1 MDLECVVGITIL
13 SSRMSI
19 QSESKAP
26 DENTYY
32 GECNN
37 RIDRTGISCFT
48 KENTILNNYENLI
61 LFSLTKKIGEMN
73 MNKRVSGIVIASVLV
88 MSLSACGSNQKMST
102 SEIAIE
108 DKTSETTKVE
118 DTIVEEITSIMI
130 RHEDDNTAI
139 IIESDLVKRFAE
151 IVKADKDAEFLVEF
165 EGDEEE
171 EMPKKGFSLL
181 FEMQN
186 GEEPSALYINS
197 VTNQGYSSHEED
209 ILSFTIEDDKTTW
222 SLNGME
228 LPLDG
233 VETVSIWIVSG
244 DHEPMEHFD
253 MSIADVK
260 METKVDAVDNK
271 DSNDSV
277 AVDEPMKLDY
287 QGIYH
292 STGYTGKE
300 YEIVVDENTLT
311 VNDRYTTNFTKDN
324 VTATYWKGTVTDTM
338 TGEKVEEVDF
348 QLQQLPEDGQDQ
360 MFLSISFWFGE
371 EQFLIEYA
379 KRD

>member
-1 MDLECVVGITIL
+1 MVVL
-13 SSRMSI
+13 KKPKLKLHRM
-19 QSESKAP
+19 
-26 DENTYY
+26 
-32 GECNN
+32 
-37 RIDRTGISCFT
+37 
-48 KENTILNNYENLI
+48 ENTILNNHENLI
-61 LFSLTKKIGEMN
+61 LFSLSKKIGEKDMH
-73 MNKRVSGIVIASVLV
+73 KRVSGILIASVLV
-88 MSLSACGSNQKMST
+88 MLLTACGNNQKMSA

-108 DKTSETTKVE
+108 DNNSETTKVE
-118 DTIVEEITSIMI
+118 DTIDEEVTSIMI
-130 RHEDDNTAI
+130 QQGDDNTAI
-139 IIESDLVKRFAE
+139 IIESNLVKRYTE

-165 EGDEEE
+165 EGEEE
-171 EMPKKGFSLL
+171 EEVPKKGFSLL
-181 FEMQN
+181 YKMQN

-197 VTNQGYSSHEED
+197 VTDQGYSSNEED
-209 ILSFTIEDDKTTW
+209 ILTFTIEDDKTTW

-228 LPLDG
+228 IPLDG

-244 DHEPMEHFD
+244 DHEPIEHYD

-260 METKVDAVDNK
+260 MEMKADAVENK
-271 DSNDSV
+271 DSNDTV

-292 STGYTGKE
+292 STDYTGKE
-300 YEIVVDENTLT
+300 YKIVVDENTLT

-324 VTATYWKGTVTDTM
+324 VTATYWKGTITDTM
-338 TGEKVEEVDF
+338 TGEKVEDVDF
-348 QLQQLPEDGQDQ
+348 QLQQLSEDGRDQ